1 MHTHKKILAALA
13 TGFALLAIPA
23 QAQSTITAGFN
34 DLVLGFRA
42 TSGTG
47 STLNLEVDL
56 GSISQFQSPSSSSF
70 TLTRLSALDLTSTY
84 GSSWNAS
91 GTTVTW
97 GIVGTTGATAAGTGG
112 VPAKTLWATK
122 PWDVSGATD
131 VAGTAWNRGST
142 FAQQAPANAIA
153 TLFTGA
159 NALNGAT
166 STANSAFSAVFTAG
180 TPNSD
185 STWSSLDLK
194 TANVSFGYFNPTVDQ
209 TADFSLAQGSY
220 LLSDL
225 YQITPGSGAS
235 TYLGT
240 FGLKADGT
248 LTFATSSSFF
258 TTAVPEPSTYAAIAG
273 ALALGL
279 VVIRRR
285 RQAAAA

>member
-1 MHTHKKILAALA
+1 MHTHKKILAAVA

-56 GSISQFQSPSSSSF
+56 GSVSQFQSPSSSSF
-70 TLTRLSALDLTSTY
+70 TIAHLSALDISGTY
-84 GSSWNAS
+84 GSSWNAAGS
-91 GTTVTW
+91 SVSW
-97 GIVGTTGATAAGTGG
+97 GIVGTTGATAAGPG
-112 VPAKTLWATK
+112 VPAKTVWATK

-131 VAGTAWNRGST
+131 LAGTAWNRGST

-153 TLFTGA
+153 TLFTGP

-166 STANSAFSAVFTAG
+166 STANSAYSAVFTAG

-240 FGLKADGT
+240 FGLAADGT

-258 TTAVPEPSTYAAIAG
+258 TTTVPEPSTYAAIAG

-279 VVIRRR
+279 VAIRRR